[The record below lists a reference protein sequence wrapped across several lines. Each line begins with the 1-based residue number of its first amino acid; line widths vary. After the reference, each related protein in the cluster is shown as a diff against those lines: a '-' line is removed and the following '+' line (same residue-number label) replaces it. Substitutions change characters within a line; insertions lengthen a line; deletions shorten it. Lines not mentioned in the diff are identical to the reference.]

1 MTNLHWPQQVAAWA
15 EEWHGD
21 LLKFLV
27 RRMSVSA
34 DAQDVAQEVYLR
46 LLRVDR
52 LDVIRRPRSYLL
64 RIAANVLHEWR
75 LQARWTQQM
84 DRTLEEVPSDDDLE
98 HHTASML
105 RGERLWAEVSHL
117 PMAPRIAL
125 ILHTRDELTYEQIAI
140 KMDVTPRM
148 VKRYLLSAFARL
160 RERLP
165 TDM

>member
-1 MTNLHWPQQVAAWA
+1 MLQ
-15 EEWHGD
+15 D
-21 LLKFLV
+21 L
-27 RRMSVSA
+27 
-34 DAQDVAQEVYLR
+34 AQEVYLR

-52 LDVIRRPRSYLL
+52 LDLIRRPRSHYLL

-75 LQARWTQQM
+75 LKARWTQQM
-84 DRTLEEVPSDDDLE
+84 DCTLEEVPSDDNLE

-105 RGERLWAEVSHL
+105 RGERLWAEVNHL

-125 ILHTRDELTYEQIAI
+125 ILHTRDELSYEQIAI
-140 KMDVTPRM
+140 KMNVTPRM